1 MYKID
6 RVNELL
12 IREAERLDSLDL
24 NDINYDKEI
33 DRAKALAL
41 TCCQYVQAES
51 IILKREMIQANNK
64 GTTYAI
70 PNQIYEWGCW
80 KSP

>member
-1 MYKID
+1 MDKID

-12 IREAERLDSLDL
+12 IREAERLDNLDL
-24 NDINYDKEI
+24 NDVYYDKEI
-33 DRAKALAL
+33 DRAKALAI

-51 IILKREMIQANNK
+51 IILKREMIQTANK

-70 PNQIYEWGCW
+70 PYKIHE
-80 KSP
+80 

>member
-1 MYKID
+1 MDKID

-12 IREAERLDSLDL
+12 IREAERLDNLDL
-24 NDINYDKEI
+24 NDFNYDKEI
-33 DRAKALAL
+33 DRAKALAI

-51 IILKREMIQANNK
+51 IILKREMIQTANK

-70 PNQIYEWGCW
+70 PHKIYE
-80 KSP
+80 